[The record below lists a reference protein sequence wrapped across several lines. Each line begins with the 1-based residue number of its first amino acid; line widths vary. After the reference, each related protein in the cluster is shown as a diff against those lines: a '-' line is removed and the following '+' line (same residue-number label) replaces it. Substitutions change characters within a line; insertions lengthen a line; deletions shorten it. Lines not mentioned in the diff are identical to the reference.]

1 MSLPKRR
8 STKKT
13 NGAGGRAAQG
23 GDWTEFEDDELL
35 DMRMCD
41 LHVTIEDSI
50 LQERVE
56 RLQEELAQRDIRFRP
71 AFWLSEEW
79 FSPDGVP
86 GVALPFYLAH
96 PRLMKLEKKQMLE
109 VEGGSHESCMR
120 ILRHE
125 TGHAIDNAYRLHR
138 RRRWQQLFGKASKPY
153 PDAYSPKPYSKRFVL
168 HLDSWYAQSHPSE
181 DFAETFAVWLQPASR
196 WKTRYKDWPA
206 LKKLVY
212 VDELMGEIAGEKPLV
227 HSRARVDSLSQLRKT
242 LREHYLEKRDRYGT
256 EHPAIYDRDLRRLF
270 SDNPRYASRTT
281 AAAFLRHYR
290 RELREFVA
298 HWTGEHAYT
307 IDQVL
312 QEMIARC
319 RALKLRVHRSPKR
332 TKDDAMILLTVQTMT
347 YLHGGHHRLAL

>member
-1 MSLPKRR
+1 
-8 STKKT
+8 
-13 NGAGGRAAQG
+13 
-23 GDWTEFEDDELL
+23 
-35 DMRMCD
+35 MCD
-41 LHVTIEDSI
+41 LGVSIEDSI

-56 RLQEELAQRDIRFRP
+56 RLQDELDQRNISFRP

-109 VEGGSHESCMR
+109 VEGGTYESCMR

-138 RRRWQQLFGKASKPY
+138 RRQWQRLFGKSSKPY
-153 PDAYSPKPYSKRFVL
+153 PEVYSPKPYSKRFVL

-181 DFAETFAVWLQPASR
+181 DYAETFAVWLQPGSR
-196 WKTRYKDWPA
+196 WRTRYKDWPA
-206 LKKLVY
+206 LKKLLY
-212 VDELMGEIAGEKPLV
+212 VDELMAEIAGQKPLV

-242 LREHYLEKRDRYGT
+242 LREHYNEKRTRYGT
-256 EHPAIYDRDLRRLF
+256 EHPAVYDRDLRRLF
-270 SDNPRYASRTT
+270 SDHPQYASRPS
-281 AAAFLRHYR
+281 AAAFLRHRR

-298 HWTGEHAYT
+298 HWTGEHQYT

-319 RALKLRVHRSPKR
+319 RA
-332 TKDDAMILLTVQTMT
+332 
-347 YLHGGHHRLAL
+347 